1 MARPTRRGVKPVPPE
16 GDANQDMHS
25 GRPTTPENWRDPPK
39 HIMRMGPLIISLGA
53 MLVFALVVGF
63 VVVLPLTTF
72 EPPPSPNA
80 TPLSDAAWRGKQNF
94 QQQGCYL
101 CHSGFT
107 RPQDVAVG
115 QYFVYTRVS
124 EAGDWPGAGW
134 TPNLFGSIRT
144 GPDLSNEGGQHP
156 DDWQRAHY
164 FDPRYTT
171 PKSVMPRFSFWSDA
185 RTQDAIAFN
194 AFQGGKEGLLRYAT
208 VTVGD
213 NLMDINMGKK
223 DPQKVYPDLVQQ
235 LGGAYVPGGKP
246 SDKSPSG
253 LPWKAVWMMN
263 SFDRGYWLTDN
274 PLPLT
279 QQNLLRG
286 KIIFQ
291 ERCVGCHGVKGN
303 GQGPAA
309 QFLSPTPFDFTS
321 TSMMGGQMGPFASPG
336 MMYHRILTAGPGTAM
351 ENFGTRLSVED
362 IWRVVLFLKTIPN
375 GSLADPQTLPTPD
388 MYLNWEPPKPMLEYI
403 ATHPLESR
411 KTGPTHETD
420 LSPFESGA
428 RWLAPGLAPE
438 DEVVVGGKLP
448 MTLARL
454 TDLIQTTYTGLL
466 EQAFNESQ
474 ARGDNVLSREQ
485 LVNTEELQWFQP

>member
-1 MARPTRRGVKPVPPE
+1 
-16 GDANQDMHS
+16 
-25 GRPTTPENWRDPPK
+25 
-39 HIMRMGPLIISLGA
+39 MRMGPLVVSLGA

-80 TPLSDAAWRGKQNF
+80 VPLSDAAWRGKQNF

-101 CHSGFT
+101 CHSGFS

-115 QYFVYTRVS
+115 QYFVYTRAS

-185 RTQDAIAFN
+185 RTADAIAYN
-194 AFQGGKEGLLRYAT
+194 AFQGGKEGLLRYAAIR
-208 VTVGD
+208 VGGD
-213 NLMDINMGKK
+213 LMRINMGMA
-223 DPQKVYPDLVQQ
+223 DPQQLFPELVQV
-235 LGGAYVPGGKP
+235 LGNAYRANGQP
-246 SDKSPSG
+246 SDESPSG
-253 LPWKAVWMMN
+253 LPWKAVWHMN

-279 QQNLLRG
+279 RENLLRG
-286 KIIFQ
+286 KIVFQ
-291 ERCVGCHGVKGN
+291 ERCVGCHGIKGDGN
-303 GQGPAA
+303 GPAA
-309 QFLSPTPFDFTS
+309 EFLMPKPFDFTDREE
-321 TSMMGGQMGPFASPG
+321 MMGPGASPG
-336 MMYHRILTAGPGTAM
+336 QLYHRILTAGPGTAM

-362 IWRVVLFLKTIPN
+362 IWRVVLFLRTIPG
-375 GSLADPQTLPTPD
+375 GSLADPQTLPAPE
-388 MYLNWEPPKPMLEYI
+388 MYLDWEPPQAMLNYI

-411 KTGPTHETD
+411 ATGPTHEAGTE
-420 LSPFESGA
+420 PFEDGA
-428 RWLAPGLAPE
+428 RWIAPGLAPQ
-438 DEVVVGGKLP
+438 DEVLVGGKLP
-448 MTLARL
+448 MTLSRL
-454 TDLIQTTYTGLL
+454 ADLIRTTYVHML
-466 EQAFNESQ
+466 EQAFEEAQ
-474 ARGDNVLSREQ
+474 ARGDNALSREE
-485 LVNTEELQWFQP
+485 VMSTEGLRWSQP